1 MIVKI
6 FSVIPVRLEVIQLV
20 AQFCLFGDL
29 VLVILLV
36 LKIIG
41 NILRNLLVILGIT
54 TLIMVIMYTISHYD
68 AGVASNI
75 FESAKSYLSQLLRN
89 NPL

>member
-1 MIVKI
+1 MVLPAGVFKTVSTLFGMIPIK
-6 FSVIPVRLEVIQLV
+6 LEYIQLA

-29 VLVILLV
+29 ILVCLLV

-54 TLIMVIMYTISHYD
+54 SLIMLAMYAISNYD
-68 AGVASNI
+68 AGMAQKVI
-75 FESAKSYLSQLLRN
+75 
-89 NPL
+89 